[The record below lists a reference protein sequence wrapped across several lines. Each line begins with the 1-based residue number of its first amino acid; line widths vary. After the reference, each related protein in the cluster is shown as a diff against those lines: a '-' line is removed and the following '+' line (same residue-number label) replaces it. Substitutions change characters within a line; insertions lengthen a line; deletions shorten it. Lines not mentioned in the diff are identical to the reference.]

1 MLKVENDMTIN
12 VTRGDSGEIVIRAF
26 DKIDNEGEKL
36 YEFQQGELIRLK
48 VFEKKAC
55 ENVVLQK
62 DFPIEET
69 TESVSIFLTEE
80 DTRIGEIISKP
91 VDYWYEIEL
100 NPESNPQTIVGYDED
115 GAKIFRLYPEGR
127 DLEDD
132 ELTEEETNTLTK
144 LIEEMLGKKLVS
156 SSRIAY
162 VTLLS
167 SAWEGEENL
176 YSQVVTIDGVT
187 KNTQVDLTPSAEQLA
202 VFYNKDLTFVTENEN
217 SVVTVYVIGQK
228 PQNDYTIQATL
239 TEVRK

>member
-1 MLKVENDMTIN
+1 MLTVENDMTIN

-26 DKIDNEGEKL
+26 DKIDNEGEKQ

-144 LIEEMLGKKLVS
+144 LLEEKLVS

-167 SAWEGEENL
+167 SAWEGEGNL

-187 KNTQVDLTPSAEQLA
+187 KNSQVDLTPSVEQLA
-202 VFYNKDLTFVTENEN
+202 VFYNKDLAFVTENEN
-217 SVVTVYVIGQK
+217 GVITVYAIGQK
-228 PQNDYTIQATL
+228 PQNDYTIQVTL
-239 TEVRK
+239 TEVKR

>member
-1 MLKVENDMTIN
+1 MTIN
-12 VTRGDSGEIVIRAF
+12 ITRGDSGEIVIRAF

-36 YEFQQGELIRLK
+36 YEFQAGELVRLK

-62 DFPIEET
+62 DFPIEEA
-69 TESVSIFLTEE
+69 TESVSLVLTEE

-100 NPESNPQTIVGYDED
+100 NPDTEPQTIVGYDED

-132 ELTEEETNTLTK
+132 ELTEEETNTFRK
-144 LIEEMLGKKLVS
+144 LLDEMLVS
-156 SSRIAY
+156 SARISY
-162 VTLLS
+162 ITLLS

-187 KNTQVDLTPSAEQLA
+187 ENTQVDLTPSVEQLA

-217 SVVTVYVIGQK
+217 GVVTVYAIGQK
-228 PQNDYTIQATL
+228 PQNDYTIQVTL
-239 TEVRK
+239 TEVSR

>member
-1 MLKVENDMTIN
+1 MTIN

-36 YEFQQGELIRLK
+36 YEFQAGELVRLK

-62 DFPIEET
+62 DFPIEEA
-69 TESVSIFLTEE
+69 TESVSIFLTEQ

-100 NPESNPQTIVGYDED
+100 NPDTEPQTIVGYDDD

-132 ELTEEETNTLTK
+132 ELTEEEKNTLIK
-144 LIEEMLGKKLVS
+144 ILEEKLVS
-156 SSRIAY
+156 SARIGY
-162 VTLLS
+162 VTLLA
-167 SAWEGEENL
+167 SAWEGEGNR
-176 YSQVVTIDGVT
+176 YIQVVTIDGVT
-187 KNTQVDLTPSAEQLA
+187 ENTQVDLTPSVEQILA
-202 VFYNKDLTFVTENEN
+202 FYDKDLTFVTENRKG
-217 SVVTVYVIGQK
+217 VIIVYAIGQK
-228 PQNDYTIQATL
+228 PQNDYTIQVTL
-239 TEVRK
+239 TEVRI

>member
-1 MLKVENDMTIN
+1 MLTIENDMTIN
-12 VTRGDSGEIVIRAF
+12 ITRGDSGEIVIRAF
-26 DKIDNEGEKL
+26 DKADNEGEKL
-36 YEFQQGELIRLK
+36 YEFQAGEVVRLK
-48 VFEKKAC
+48 IFEKKAC

-62 DFPIEET
+62 DFPIEEA
-69 TESVSIFLTEE
+69 TESVSLVLTEE

-132 ELTEEETNTLTK
+132 ELTEEEKDTLTK
-144 LIEEMLGKKLVS
+144 LLEEKFGAY
-156 SSRIAY
+156 SRIAY

-167 SAWEGEENL
+167 SAWEGGENL

-202 VFYNKDLTFVTENEN
+202 IFYNKDLTFVTENEN
-217 SVVTVYVIGQK
+217 GVVTVYAIGQK

>member
-1 MLKVENDMTIN
+1 MLTIENDMTIN
-12 VTRGDSGEIVIRAF
+12 ITRGDSGEIVIRAF

-36 YEFQQGELIRLK
+36 YEFQAGEVVRLK
-48 VFEKKAC
+48 IFEKKAC

-62 DFPIEET
+62 DFPIEEA
-69 TESVSIFLTEE
+69 TESVSLVLTEE

-100 NPESNPQTIVGYDED
+100 NPDTEPQTIVGYDED

-132 ELTEEETNTLTK
+132 ELTEEETDTIRK
-144 LIEEMLGKKLVS
+144 LLEEMLAA

-187 KNTQVDLTPSAEQLA
+187 KNTQIDLTPSPEQLA

-217 SVVTVYVIGQK
+217 GVVTVYAIGQK
-228 PQNDYTIQATL
+228 LQNDYTIQATL

>member
-1 MLKVENDMTIN
+1 MLTIENDMTIN
-12 VTRGDSGEIVIRAF
+12 ITRGDSGEIVIRAF

-36 YEFQQGELIRLK
+36 YEFQAGELVRLK

-62 DFPIEET
+62 DFPIEEA
-69 TESVSIFLTEE
+69 TESVSLVLTEE

-100 NPESNPQTIVGYDED
+100 NPDTEPQTIVGYDED

-132 ELTEEETNTLTK
+132 ELTEEETDTIRK
-144 LIEEMLGKKLVS
+144 LLEEMLVA

-167 SAWEGEENL
+167 SAWEGGENL

-187 KNTQVDLTPSAEQLA
+187 KNSQVDLTPSVEQLA
-202 VFYNKDLTFVTENEN
+202 IFYNKDLTFVTENEN
-217 SVVTVYVIGQK
+217 GVVTVYAIGQK
-228 PQNDYTIQATL
+228 PQNDYTIQVTL
-239 TEVRK
+239 TEVKK

>member
-1 MLKVENDMTIN
+1 MLTIENDMTIN
-12 VTRGDSGEIVIRAF
+12 ITRGDSGELVIRAF

-36 YEFQQGELIRLK
+36 YEFQAGEVVRLK

-62 DFPIEET
+62 DFPIEEA
-69 TESVSIFLTEE
+69 TESVSLVLTEE

-132 ELTEEETNTLTK
+132 ELTEEEANTFRK
-144 LIEEMLGKKLVS
+144 LLEEMLAA

-176 YSQVVTIDGVT
+176 YSQVVTIDGAT
-187 KNTQVDLTPSAEQLA
+187 KNSQVDLTPSVEQLA

-217 SVVTVYVIGQK
+217 GVITVYAIGQK
-228 PQNDYTIQATL
+228 PQNDYTIQVTL
-239 TEVRK
+239 TEVKR